1 MRILAIGDIHGCSI
15 AFNTLLELV
24 NPQPEDLIITLGDYV
39 DRGPDSKGVIEK
51 LLKLHQEKNV
61 VSLKGNHE
69 IMMLE
74 ARKGQKEADLWL
86 SVGGLAAL
94 FSYSGT
100 WDSGKLTDIPEEHWN
115 FLEYQCVNY
124 WETENHIFVHANVNP
139 ELPLSEQPE
148 GMLFWR
154 KFSEQK
160 PHYSGKTMIC
170 GHTRQTS
177 GQPLYLDH
185 GICIDTWV
193 YGEGWLTCLD
203 VISGKIWQT
212 NQKGEYQIT
221 AIEAFRPSSR
231 IKPWTKLFASFEHY
245 FS

>member
-1 MRILAIGDIHGCSI
+1 MRILAIGDIHGCST

-39 DRGPDSKGVIEK
+39 DRGLDSKGVLET
-51 LLKLHQEKNV
+51 LLQLHQERNV
-61 VSLKGNHE
+61 ISLKGNHE

-86 SVGGLAAL
+86 SVGGLATL

-100 WDSGKLTDIPEEHWN
+100 WDRGKLTDIPETHWD
-115 FLEYQCVNY
+115 FLEHQCVNW
-124 WETENHIFVHANVNP
+124 WETENHLFVHANIDP
-139 ELPLSEQPE
+139 DCPLTEQSES
-148 GMLFWR
+148 MLFWR
-154 KFSEQK
+154 KFSPQK
-160 PHYSGKTMIC
+160 LHYSGKTMIC

-203 VISGKIWQT
+203 VISGKVWQT
-212 NQKGEYQIT
+212 NQKGDSQMA
-221 AIEAFRPSSR
+221 AIADFRRPTLF
-231 IKPWTKLFASFEHY
+231 KPWRKLFASC
-245 FS
+245 